1 MLFQKKLWLLTL
13 ALCAALLCGCG
24 GADQAEAEP
33 EPAEAAQTQEADTSG
48 EAQEAEETAEGE
60 PVFDT
65 AALEAAL
72 NDVCAVAPGTAGS
85 NLRAVKAAGEL
96 VLFSA
101 ANWTEENAAKAADA
115 VTGWF
120 AALDA
125 DARDR
130 FRQGLE
136 AVDSQVRIIVDR
148 PWDPEITGPL
158 EDAGLPNLALSAMD
172 LTHAADLLGII
183 WEKTGG

>member
-1 MLFQKKLWLLTL
+1 MLYEKKLWLLTL

-33 EPAEAAQTQEADTSG
+33 EPAEAAQTQES
-48 EAQEAEETAEGE
+48 QEAEAAPASESGFNA
-60 PVFDT
+60 
-65 AALEAAL
+65 AALEDAL

-85 NLRAVKAAGEL
+85 NLRAVKDAGEL

-125 DARDR
+125 DVRDR

-136 AVDSQVRIIVDR
+136 AVDSQVRNIVDR